1 MNPIYTNK
9 TQFQKLKSLNGVFT
23 DEALD
28 DEIIID
34 VERAGLEE
42 VEQILER
49 TITDTDPFIRVITP

>member
-1 MNPIYTNK
+1 MDPIYTNK
-9 TQFQKLKSLNGVFT
+9 TQFEKLKSLNGVFT

-34 VERAGLEE
+34 VERAGEE

-49 TITDTDPFIRVITP
+49 TLPILTPFIRVIAP